1 MVLQL
6 WRGTTCLRTI
16 YNVLKV
22 NQDDVSHI
30 LVKNINT
37 LDHEVTYKT
46 YHFKKDY
53 ERFIISVD

>member
-1 MVLQL
+1 MYVEL

-22 NQDDVSHI
+22 KSEEHGV
-30 LVKNINT
+30 LA
-37 LDHEVTYKT
+37 VTNKIDGSTQFKT

-53 ERFIISVD
+53 EQFLIVSG